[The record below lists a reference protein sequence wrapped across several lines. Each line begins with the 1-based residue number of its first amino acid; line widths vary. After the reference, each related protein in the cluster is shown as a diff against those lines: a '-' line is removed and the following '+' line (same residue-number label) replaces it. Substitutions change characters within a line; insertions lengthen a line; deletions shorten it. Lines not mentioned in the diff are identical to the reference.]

1 MMAWGTGIDE
11 TKESLVTT
19 RLEFQR
25 SCMQV
30 AVSRNL
36 VDRECNALAY
46 KTQTAKGDLDFYI
59 TLEGSCFCLERKEW
73 RERF

>member
-30 AVSRNL
+30 AVSRNP

-46 KTQTAKGDLDFYI
+46 KTRKAKGDLDFYI
-59 TLEGSCFCLERKEW
+59 TPEGSCFCLERKEW